1 MSGVISGRIIQ
12 TVPRPSGRQWV
23 ASETET
29 PGEAGRFPNL
39 RVSRHPL
46 VRHNV
51 RFLSDEGTDTP
62 HFRDLVRELTH
73 LLLYEA
79 TSDLPLR
86 AVRYRTPLEEAQG
99 SEIDATVGLVP
110 ILRAGL
116 GMTDGARDLLP
127 NATVYHV
134 GIYRDETTH
143 HPISYYNRLPA
154 RLPTDLMILLDP
166 MLATGGSA
174 TAATTELKA
183 RGARWIKYVGLIAAP
198 EGVERMLREHPDVD
212 IHVAALDRQLDENK
226 FIRPGLGDAGD
237 RLYGTTGH

>member
-1 MSGVISGRIIQ
+1 M
-12 TVPRPSGRQWV
+12 
-23 ASETET
+23 ASEREM
-29 PGEAGRFPNL
+29 PAVAGRFPNL
-39 RVSRHPL
+39 YLSRHPL
-46 VRHNV
+46 VRHNI
-51 RFLSDEGTDTP
+51 RFLTDERTVTP

-79 TSDLPLR
+79 TADLPLR
-86 AVRYRTPLEEAQG
+86 TVRYRTPLEETAG

-127 NATVYHV
+127 NAIVYHV

-143 HPISYYNRLPA
+143 NPISYYNRLPA
-154 RLPTDLMILLDP
+154 LIPTDFMILLDP

-174 TAATTELKA
+174 TAATRELKA
-183 RGARWIKYVGLIAAP
+183 RGARGIKYVGLIAAP
-198 EGVERMLREHPDVD
+198 EGVERMLEEHPDVP
-212 IHVAALDRQLDENK
+212 IHVAALDRELDTNK

-237 RLYGTTGH
+237 RLFGTVGH